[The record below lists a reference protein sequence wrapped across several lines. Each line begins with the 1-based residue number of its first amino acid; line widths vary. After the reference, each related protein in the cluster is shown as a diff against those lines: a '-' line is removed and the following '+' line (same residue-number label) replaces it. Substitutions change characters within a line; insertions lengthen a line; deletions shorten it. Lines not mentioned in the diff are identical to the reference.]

1 MQKIPDYQAKDMILQ
16 FLVENDTAESEH
28 VFFSSEQLFEK
39 LKLERT
45 EDQVNC
51 LLKEIHDTS
60 GPIVHAI
67 VKSDELLYFN
77 AQYQA
82 NGMTKVFV
90 AEGGY
95 TKKFNEVAAAAA
107 VEQQDKEL
115 DRKVKHDA
123 LSLNKWNKMFLIINA
138 ILVIINVWFV
148 CLKVKG

>member
-1 MQKIPDYQAKDMILQ
+1 MQKIPDHKAKDMILQ
-16 FLVENDTAESEH
+16 FLVDNDTDGSEY
-28 VFFSSEQLFEK
+28 VFFTSEQLFEK

-45 EDQVNC
+45 KDQVNC

-60 GPIVHAI
+60 GPIVHAL

-95 TKKFNEVAAAAA
+95 TKKFDEVTAAAA

-115 DRKVKHDA
+115 DRKVKHGA
-123 LSLNKWNKMFLIINA
+123 LNLNKWNKVFLIINA
-138 ILVIINVWFV
+138 ILVIINVLFV
-148 CLKVKG
+148 CLKLKG